1 MFADCGDCVT
11 VSFIQ
16 VSNGL
21 QIRMVWLRLTAGTVT
36 GKLLSLHLVV
46 SRVALPLTRV
56 GN

>member
-1 MFADCGDCVT
+1 MFADCGVCLT

-21 QIRMVWLRLTAGTVT
+21 QIQMVGLLLTAGTVT

-46 SRVALPLTRV
+46 SRVALTLTRV